1 MSMTAAPTK
10 PTIPAPTLAVAAAPV
25 LVLLGWRVEE
35 EVGLVVLVGLEEVEP
50 VAEVESVL
58 SVLVLV
64 LALVLALVLV
74 LVSDSV
80 EVEVVTSVLELVA
93 TVDTEVVLTTEEVF
107 GESTA
112 NWTE

>member
-25 LVLLGWRVEE
+25 LVLVGWRVEE

-58 SVLVLV
+58 SVLV
-64 LALVLALVLV
+64 LVLALVLV